1 MTIIAILLI
10 TLSAFTHAGW
20 NVLCKSKTTSAAFFL
35 HLTVLSL
42 LAFCPSFFMYRDV
55 FAKLPGIFWIIVI
68 LTGFFQTVYYV
79 TLARAYLLSEVS
91 VAYPMAR
98 SIPVIL
104 VPAATLIFGFGTP
117 PGIAAFIGMFLIF
130 CGCLILPQ
138 KSFSGLFRAALYKN
152 AGFLTVLVSAVFIA
166 AYSIADR
173 EALRILG
180 EDDSLLPGKIAI
192 SFFYSGLECVSILLF
207 LTPYALIRKDERKE
221 TVRIVREMPWTP
233 VLAALMCSGGYLLVL
248 TAMQFVSNVSYIVAF
263 RQLSIPIGAA
273 MGVLLLHETLSAPK
287 ITGLALI
294 LAGLVLTALF

>member
-1 MTIIAILLI
+1 MPL
-10 TLSAFTHAGW
+10 
-20 NVLCKSKTTSAAFFL
+20 
-35 HLTVLSL
+35 
-42 LAFCPSFFMYRDV
+42 DV
-55 FAKLPGIFWIIVI
+55 FGKLPGIFWLIVI
-68 LTGFFQTVYYV
+68 LTGFFQTVYYI

-104 VPAATLIFGFGTP
+104 VPVATLIFGFGAP
-117 PGIAAFIGMFLIF
+117 PDIAAFAGMFLIF

-138 KSFSGLFRAALYKN
+138 KTFRGLFRAELYKN
-152 AGFLTVLVSAVFIA
+152 AGFISVLVSALFIA

-180 EDDSLLPGKIAI
+180 QDSILPGKFAV
-192 SFFYSGLECVSILLF
+192 SVFYSGLECVSILLF
-207 LTPYALIRKDERKE
+207 LTPYVLLRGNERSE

-233 VLAALMCSGGYLLVL
+233 VLAAIMCSGGYLLVL

-263 RQLSIPIGAA
+263 RQLSIPLGAA
-273 MGVLLLHETLSAPK
+273 MGVMLLHETLSVPK

-294 LAGLVLTALF
+294 LSGLVLTALF

>member
-1 MTIIAILLI
+1 MTFIAILLI

-20 NVLCKSKTTSAAFFL
+20 NVLCKSRTSSAAFFM

-42 LAFCPSFFMYRDV
+42 LAFAPSFFLYRDV
-55 FAKLPGIFWIIVI
+55 FGKLPGMFWLIVI
-68 LTGFFQTVYYV
+68 LTGFFQTVYYI

-104 VPAATLIFGFGTP
+104 VPVATLIFRFGAP
-117 PGIAAFIGMFLIF
+117 PGIAAFTGMVLIF

-138 KSFSGLFRAALYKN
+138 KAFRGLFRAELYKN
-152 AGFLTVLVSAVFIA
+152 AGFISVLVSAVFIA

-180 EDDSLLPGKIAI
+180 QDSILPGKFAV
-192 SFFYSGLECVSILLF
+192 SVFYSGLECVSILLF
-207 LTPYALIRKDERKE
+207 LTPYVLLRGEERKE

-248 TAMQFVSNVSYIVAF
+248 TAMQFVSNVSYVVAF
-263 RQLSIPIGAA
+263 RQLSVPLGAA
-273 MGVLLLHETLSAPK
+273 MGVMLLHETLSVPK
-287 ITGLALI
+287 IAGLALI
-294 LAGLVLTALF
+294 LSGLVLTALF